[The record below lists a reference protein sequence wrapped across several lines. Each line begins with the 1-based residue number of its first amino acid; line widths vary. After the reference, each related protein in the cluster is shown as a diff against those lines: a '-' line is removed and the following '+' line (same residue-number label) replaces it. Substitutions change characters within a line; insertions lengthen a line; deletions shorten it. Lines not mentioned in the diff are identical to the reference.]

1 MSSIVKSDLF
11 FFIASISVVIITI
24 LLGLLLIYFFR
35 IAKDISS
42 LVSKIRE
49 EGEEIVGDVK
59 DARLKF
65 KNKSINFLA
74 MLGNLFS
81 RKSKRRSTKDH
92 S

>member
-11 FFIASISVVIITI
+11 FFIASISVVVITL

-49 EGEEIVGDVK
+49 EGEEIVDDVK

-65 KNKSINFLA
+65 KSKSINFLA
-74 MLGNLFS
+74 MVGNLFK
-81 RKSKRRSTKDH
+81 RKNKKNPKS
-92 S
+92 